1 MTKRR
6 GLLHML
12 AGTWRTEGQ
21 LVGTPPGSKTTLA
34 AVDRYEW
41 VPGLDLLA
49 HYVAGHL
56 GRKSVA
62 SFEIWAYDRRRRSC
76 ASTSFDE
83 NGVPATTFSGTWDQK
98 SGRSW
103 RPWLTIVLHR
113 LARDM
118 IAAAFT
124 GDPGARMAVAKRALD
139 SPLRQAEPPP
149 ITYDA
154 PLFATSSRNAP
165 RRRLNCAASSQNAA

>member
-1 MTKRR
+1 MTKRHR
-6 GLLHML
+6 RASIPRVGGLLHML

-21 LVGTPPGSKTTLA
+21 LVGVPSGPKTALA

-41 VPGLDLLA
+41 VPGVDLLA

-62 SFEIWAYDRRRRSC
+62 SFEIWAYDRRRRAY

-83 NGVPATTFSGTWDQK
+83 NGVPATFTSRLRGREWTIRGQTQRFRGIFSKDGLTLSGTWDQR

-103 RPWLTIVLHR
+103 KPWLAIVLR
-113 LARDM
+113 
-118 IAAAFT
+118 
-124 GDPGARMAVAKRALD
+124 K
-139 SPLRQAEPPP
+139 
-149 ITYDA
+149 
-154 PLFATSSRNAP
+154 
-165 RRRLNCAASSQNAA
+165 ASA